1 MSRCARAA
9 RQALLALTLL
19 PVPSLAGDLRPPPG
33 NESEPGVAQRQGWSL
48 YRQRCVRCHGRDYR
62 LPRGLTKSIFLNSV
76 RGGKGLMPPFGE
88 ALTSAEAELL
98 WSYVNAQIS
107 DSNQQH

>member
-1 MSRCARAA
+1 
-9 RQALLALTLL
+9 
-19 PVPSLAGDLRPPPG
+19 
-33 NESEPGVAQRQGWSL
+33 
-48 YRQRCVRCHGRDYR
+48 

-107 DSNQQH
+107 DSNQQN